1 VIRIIVV
8 GLWACAVTAAS
19 CYGAVVYFSGR
30 QSEADSGAFGGIDYI
45 KTEMTSVPVIRNGE
59 IKGYVVVQLVFAA
72 DSYKM
77 KELKIEPAPF
87 LLDEAY
93 RVIYADERTNF
104 NHLEKQHIEELT
116 KQIMEN
122 SNKRLKNELIKEV
135 LVQQLNYVAK
145 DEIRTHWMPSG
156 KQ

>member
-1 VIRIIVV
+1 VIKIILIGFWV
-8 GLWACAVTAAS
+8 CAVTVAS
-19 CYGAVVYFSGR
+19 CYGAVMYFSGKR
-30 QSEADSGAFGGIDYI
+30 AEADNGAFGGIDYI

-59 IKGYVVVQLVFAA
+59 VKGYIVVQLVFAA

-77 KELKIEPAPF
+77 KELKLEPAPF

-104 NHLEKQHIEELT
+104 NHLEKQQIEELT

-135 LVQQLNYVAK
+135 LIQQLNYVAK
-145 DEIRTHWMPSG
+145 DEIRTHWMAPD
-156 KQ
+156 KH

>member
-1 VIRIIVV
+1 VIKLVLIGFWI
-8 GLWACAVTAAS
+8 CAVTIAS
-19 CYGAVVYFSGR
+19 CYGSVMYFSSR
-30 QSEADSGAFGGIDYI
+30 QAEAESGTFGGIDYI

-77 KELKIEPAPF
+77 KELHLEPAPF

-93 RVIYADERTNF
+93 RVIYADDRTNF
-104 NHLEKQHIEELT
+104 NHLEKQELAELT
-116 KQIMEN
+116 KQIMDN

-135 LVQQLNYVAK
+135 LIQQLNYVAK
-145 DEIRTHWMPSG
+145 DEIRTHWVPSD
-156 KQ
+156 K